1 MFPLPFLPV
10 GLGKERTSSG
20 VKDVL
25 EDEFISAEVLLEGPG
40 SGKRLFN
47 SLVLQTHRG

>member
-10 GLGKERTSSG
+10 DLGKERTSPV

-25 EDEFISAEVLLEGPG
+25 EDEFVSAVLLEGPG

-47 SLVLQTHRG
+47 SLALQTHRG